1 MKKNKKTSLDLI
13 DEIQKIRSKNNAN
26 WMDILRL
33 AFKFDPIG
41 SSKIMSNIYADD
53 QKISKLVKRL
63 VLSSKKK

>member
-33 AFKFDPIG
+33 AFKNDPKGASQILR
-41 SSKIMSNIYADD
+41 KINSDD
-53 QKISKLVKRL
+53 KKISSLVKE
-63 VLSSKKK
+63 LSK